1 MESEGRFLGCLF
13 RKCGAL
19 PLLSALSLLSALQL
33 WPIWPSE
40 PNPEVDVPT
49 WWPRGGSP
57 SSRRV
62 CPPWR
67 RRAARTSPGG
77 RSRWSETCPA
87 PGWRC
92 PVWWARGGRA
102 LQACPAAK
110 TARARERE
118 RERKRNGREMNPG
131 KGRRKGGARESKKWA
146 RPCHFTVTLRGFCW
160 RFYPKRLTTIH
171 SHNGL
176 SQSRRATASSSGAG
190 RVRRLAQGHCD
201 TQGIKLA
208 TFWLT
213 VNPSPLPP
221 QLLSPQILQLSLIW
235 DSLIRDG
242 WIRGTTSLL
251 GISGSFLVLI
261 LFKGCKDQDVI
272 SYHTWEDVPLVF
284 LLQENQDICH

>member
-160 RFYPKRLTTIH
+160 RFYPKWLTTVH
-171 SHNGL
+171 
-176 SQSRRATASSSGAG
+176 SRRQRTP
-190 RVRRLAQGHCD
+190 LNKCI
-201 TQGIKLA
+201 T
-208 TFWLT
+208 
-213 VNPSPLPP
+213 LPP
-221 QLLSPQILQLSLIW
+221 QQCVVRRCSGGCWSAEVVPPGYQKCLQLLG
-235 DSLIRDG
+235 L
-242 WIRGTTSLL
+242 WICQHTCKRSTNCHRVGVLTNHSRL
-251 GISGSFLVLI
+251 GYSGGGPQCDKSVNFLKTLKLVLQ
-261 LFKGCKDQDVI
+261 K
-272 SYHTWEDVPLVF
+272 
-284 LLQENQDICH
+284 